1 LSANRALRRV
11 AWQGTYMVN
20 PDCTGSM
27 TLYVSPLGATG
38 DRRQVAVEFGVN
50 EAVAFFDK
58 STAQVMGT
66 AVAVSRERQ
75 ARKRLVYSCR
85 SAVSG
90 STRAARRAGR

>member
-1 LSANRALRRV
+1 MSANRALRRV

-38 DRRQVAVEFGVN
+38 DRRQVAVEFGAN

-58 STAQVMGT
+58 SSAQVTGIAG
-66 AVAVSRERQ
+66 AVLGKRQ
-75 ARKRLVYSCR
+75 AHERLVYSCR